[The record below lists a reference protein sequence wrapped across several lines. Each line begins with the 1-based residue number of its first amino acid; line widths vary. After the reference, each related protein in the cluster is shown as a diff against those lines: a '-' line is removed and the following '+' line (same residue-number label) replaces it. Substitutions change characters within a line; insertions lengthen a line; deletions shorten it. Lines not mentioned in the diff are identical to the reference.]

1 MIAELNL
8 ELFGDIHI
16 VDEYASKT
24 GLVFGEP
31 TVFRDLG
38 PLMKGKS
45 ILDIGVG
52 AGRTTTYLLECQ
64 PSRYVGV
71 DFADNMVE
79 KCRRRFPGVDF
90 RSADARSL
98 TDFSADEFDFV
109 MFSWSGIDC
118 VSHEDRLRV
127 LSEVR
132 RILVPGGVFVFSSA
146 NARRISGPPWSRE
159 AMADLDLKWSV
170 RGVARAARDFTRGV
184 KNYLLHRREQVFT
197 KDYVINLD
205 AAHSF
210 RLLRYNIAPDKQ
222 AAQLQASGF
231 GRVRSIDKQ
240 GSYRDFNDE
249 SLVDTPIYY
258 ICEKSA

>member
-1 MIAELNL
+1 MIAELNQ
-8 ELFGDIHI
+8 ELFGDIQI

-24 GLVFGEP
+24 SLVFGEP

-38 PLMKGKS
+38 PQMKGKS

-64 PSRYVGV
+64 PGRYVGV

-79 KCRRRFPGVDF
+79 KCRRRFPGVEF

-98 TDFSADEFDFV
+98 TDFSACEFDFV

-146 NARRISGPPWSRE
+146 NARQFSGPPWSRE
-159 AMADLDLKWSV
+159 AIADLDMKWSM
-170 RGVARAARDFTRGV
+170 RGVARAARDFASGV
-184 KNYLLHRREQVFT
+184 KNYLLHRREQVFNE
-197 KDYVINLD
+197 DYVINLD

-210 RLLRYNIAPDKQ
+210 RLLRYNISPDKQ
-222 AAQLQASGF
+222 AAQLQSAGF
-231 GRVRSIDKQ
+231 GRVRAIDKQ
-240 GSYRDFNDE
+240 GAYRGFNDE